1 MEGCQMEQT
10 YTVRINF
17 AWICVRLQQTFHQ
30 IRRTRLDR
38 SLQRRA
44 GTLPG
49 VWRCSFLQRGL
60 DCLHCKSTLFSVRP
74 QQRLRCSEE
83 IDLIRLR
90 HCHSL
95 CIQRLKTG
103 LPCEFYK
110 RTPKGTSHRAH
121 LRFQF
126 FEFTPQ
132 GLDLQLN
139 LSFQISDFCGLP
151 NALRKV
157 IFSTRNR
164 SDILWL
170 LLFQLRFH
178 ALVLAFPPLFVC
190 PGRLHVL
197 FGSLQFFLLCCYLF
211 FQLSN
216 LLLGLFFIHGRKLLP
231 LLEVAI
237 LGFELFF

>member
-10 YTVRINF
+10 YTVRIDF
-17 AWICVRLQQTFHQ
+17 AWICVRFQQTFHQ
-30 IRRTRLDR
+30 IGRTRLDR
-38 SLQRRA
+38 SLERGA
-44 GTLPG
+44 GTLPA
-49 VWRCSFLQRGL
+49 VWRCSFLQGDL
-60 DCLHCKSTLFSVRP
+60 DCLHCLAPLLSVRP

-83 IDLIRLR
+83 IDVIRLH
-90 HCHSL
+90 HCRSL
-95 CIQRLKTG
+95 CIQRLETG
-103 LPCEFYK
+103 RPWEFCE
-110 RTPKGTSHRAH
+110 RTPKRTSHRAH

-157 IFSTRNR
+157 IFSTSNR
-164 SDILWL
+164 CVLWL

-216 LLLGLFFIHGRKLLP
+216 LLLSLFFIHGRKLLP